1 MSKISGLLST
11 GALLLHGDK
20 RLSGLDFLSRVD
32 GEDGTW
38 YYWLSAV
45 PGVYELKLRQAA
57 QAADDTEKSKL
68 VIRYYP
74 AVEESVFENFA
85 CREQILRLGG
95 LFDDSEIL
103 IPEHPDVCPCCGGAY
118 DAEHEHRHCHAEKV
132 KRAKGIP
139 KLTLRKRLA
148 PELFAVGSMEC
159 VIKKEALQ
167 SFKITT
173 QDFYK
178 EYADAGIQATDADG
192 KPVELIAPQG
202 LDRNVPGYA
211 LTENFLDFFTQK
223 FLKALSIASHQK
235 ERVEMAG
242 DIKHILGD
250 NQLHTEK
257 SREVKLIILSYEC

>member
-20 RLSGLDFLSRVD
+20 HLSGLDFLSKVD

-38 YYWLSAV
+38 YYWLSDV
-45 PGVYELKLRQAA
+45 PGVYELKLRQVA
-57 QAADDTEKSKL
+57 QLADDTEKSRL

-74 AVEESVFENFA
+74 TLEEEVFEKYA

-95 LFDDSEIL
+95 LFDDSNVL
-103 IPEHPDVCPCCGGAY
+103 LPENPDVCPCCGGAY
-118 DAEHEHRHCHAEKV
+118 DHKHNHEHCREEMV
-132 KRAKGIP
+132 KRVKGIP
-139 KLTLRKRLA
+139 KLTLRKHIA
-148 PELFAVGSMEC
+148 PDLFAVGSMEC
-159 VIKKEALQ
+159 IIKKEALQ
-167 SFKITT
+167 SFEITT

-178 EYADAGIQATDADG
+178 EYADEGIKATDADG

-202 LDRNVPGYA
+202 LDRNVPGFA
-211 LTENFLDFFTQK
+211 LTAIFLEFFTQK

-250 NQLHTEK
+250 NQLYTEK
-257 SREVKLIILSYEC
+257 SQEVKLIILSYKC

>member
-45 PGVYELKLRQAA
+45 PGVYELKLRQVDLLT
-57 QAADDTEKSKL
+57 ADMEKSRL
-68 VIRYYP
+68 AICYYP
-74 AVEESVFENFA
+74 AVEENVFENFA

-95 LFDDSEIL
+95 LFDDSDVL
-103 IPEHPDVCPCCGGAY
+103 LPENPDGCPCCGGTY

-139 KLTLRKRLA
+139 KLTLRKHLA
-148 PELFAVGSMEC
+148 PDLFVVGSMEC
-159 VIKKEALQ
+159 IIKKDALQ
-167 SFKITT
+167 SFEITT

-178 EYADAGIQATDADG
+178 EYADEGIQATDAAG
-192 KPVELIAPQG
+192 KPVELVEPQG

-211 LTENFLDFFTQK
+211 LTEIFLNFFTSR
-223 FLKALSIASHQK
+223 FLKALSIASHRK

-250 NQLHTEK
+250 NQLYTEK
-257 SREVKLIILSYEC
+257 SHEVKLIILSYEC